1 MVPSAPVS
9 AHTRPLIAQCLLH
22 FTSCAM
28 VALCAPSFV
37 PPRHITFQPR
47 YSPPTTVLLVGLHP
61 HAGKCLQT
69 TTSTVRTASKASEVA
84 NPRDTTVAAPTA
96 SLLCLVAAYIA
107 LMSTLHQAPLVN
119 AKDLAIQLAFQPNQ
133 SPTSLMTLLTC
144 LRWATIPA
152 PPSLPPS
159 Q

>member
-1 MVPSAPVS
+1 MTFFLSNSELNTSIKVSSAPVS

-96 SLLCLVAAYIA
+96 TLLRLGAAYVA
-107 LMSTLHQAPLVN
+107 LMSTLHQAPLIN
-119 AKDLAIQLAFQPNQ
+119 AKD
-133 SPTSLMTLLTC
+133 
-144 LRWATIPA
+144 
-152 PPSLPPS
+152 
-159 Q
+159 